1 MLKCKI
7 GNCGSKCIFETVVM
21 IESKKLNCVNCANK
35 IKNKN
40 NIDNSRH
47 AMIIYTSCRVRQVW
61 KALWLMNDN
70 KLE

>member
-7 GNCGSKCIFETVVM
+7 GNYGSKCILKTVVM

-40 NIDNSRH
+40 NIDNSSKH
-47 AMIIYTSCRVRQVW
+47 MISYQSCRGDINN
-61 KALWLMNDN
+61 KARSASDN
-70 KLE
+70 Y